1 MANLV
6 EQEQAH
12 GLGRRAVAAAAL
24 LALAGACD
32 RPAGEPAAAS
42 SRGSSEPAA
51 VPRPS
56 DESARLREEL
66 DSARARIA
74 ALEVDLKAAAAERIE
89 REQEWLRYSKALTQ
103 LASAT
108 EKPVATFQPIADA
121 QAEPAPAE
129 TAEGPKE
136 PEAASGEPE
145 RTAEEAAAAAKRDRE
160 IEISLRSL
168 LAVEQVTSYEI
179 LETGTLSAEGFTGPV
194 VLRALDER
202 GHPVGTLAADRLSL
216 EGSRAARTLTIVLE
230 NGYEKRGGETWA
242 FEGPGTEPGRGGIRR
257 IELPEVDP
265 SPWIAPLAELF
276 RPEDQAPPADD
287 GAWDLGAVRA
297 SLNLLLRE
305 DVTGGW
311 WRLAG
316 LGGVQ
321 AGVFRDVQVDQLDA
335 SGKLERK
342 LFADRMEIT
351 EQENGVKI
359 ELTDGAQLRGATKA
373 PFLDGRYR
381 IFLPRASIEA
391 WKRAGIPGLSEPPR
405 AH

>member
-42 SRGSSEPAA
+42 SRGSSGPAA
-51 VPRPS
+51 VPRPP

-66 DSARARIA
+66 ESARARIA

-121 QAEPAPAE
+121 QAEPAPSE
-129 TAEGPKE
+129 TAKGPKE
-136 PEAASGEPE
+136 PEATSGEPE

-194 VLRALDER
+194 VLRAIAYIDL
-202 GHPVGTLAADRLSL
+202 LS
-216 EGSRAARTLTIVLE
+216 A
-230 NGYEKRGGETWA
+230 
-242 FEGPGTEPGRGGIRR
+242 EGP
-257 IELPEVDP
+257 
-265 SPWIAPLAELF
+265 
-276 RPEDQAPPADD
+276 
-287 GAWDLGAVRA
+287 
-297 SLNLLLRE
+297 
-305 DVTGGW
+305 
-311 WRLAG
+311 
-316 LGGVQ
+316 
-321 AGVFRDVQVDQLDA
+321 
-335 SGKLERK
+335 
-342 LFADRMEIT
+342 
-351 EQENGVKI
+351 
-359 ELTDGAQLRGATKA
+359 
-373 PFLDGRYR
+373 
-381 IFLPRASIEA
+381 
-391 WKRAGIPGLSEPPR
+391 
-405 AH
+405 